1 MRKLT
6 KKLNLITIIVLH
18 DLNLAI
24 GFADYFIFMKN
35 GKIYH
40 MGDSSII
47 EPSLLKNVYD
57 INVKIIEV
65 EGRKFVI
72 AYS

>member
-1 MRKLT
+1 
-6 KKLNLITIIVLH
+6 
-18 DLNLAI
+18 
-24 GFADYFIFMKN
+24 MKS